1 MRWER
6 LKIKV
11 SELFDRFVFVGKCPA
26 CREMLPYKL
35 RDEAFCEG
43 CRPEWDKAKI
53 SECST
58 CGRAVCECV
67 CMTPMLKKSGA
78 LCHHKAVK
86 YSSESPIV
94 HNTLMF
100 LKRNKNMRVAG
111 FLASQLVSVMSADEE
126 LPALTAENTLVTFVP
141 RGRKAVLTHGFD
153 QAELISKAFS
163 EKTGFEMRRVIRRS
177 RGGVEQKKLNATD
190 RKKNVKRLFESDT
203 ENISAVKDKYVIL
216 IDDIVTTGA
225 SMAECVSLLIRA
237 RAMAV
242 ICLSVAYTEKTG
254 KRNK

>member
-1 MRWER
+1 
-6 LKIKV
+6 
-11 SELFDRFVFVGKCPA
+11 
-26 CREMLPYKL
+26 MLPYNL
-35 RDEAFCEG
+35 RDEAFCED
-43 CRPEWDKAKI
+43 CRIKWDKAKTE
-53 SECST
+53 ECSI

-67 CMTPMLKKSGA
+67 CMTSALEKSGA

-86 YSSESPIV
+86 YSSHNPIV
-94 HNTLMF
+94 HNTVMF
-100 LKRNKNMRVAG
+100 LKRNKNPRVAG
-111 FLASQLVSVMSADEE
+111 FLASQLVSVMSADDE
-126 LPALTAENTLVTFVP
+126 LPKLTAENTLVTFVP
-141 RGRKAVLTHGFD
+141 RGRKAVLTYGFD
-153 QAELISKAFS
+153 QADLISRAFAES
-163 EKTGFEMRRVIRRS
+163 VGFDMRKVIRRS
-177 RGGVEQKKLNATD
+177 RGGVEQKRLNATD
-190 RKKNVKRLFESDT
+190 RKKNVKRLFEADA